1 MATSRASVI
10 EKKLDQKASDSK
22 KALYASLAGICILVV
37 FGVSSYLI
45 LAHSEVAKDIVELAN
60 LVVMAFMALAVTIIT
75 GQAAFDWKA
84 VSALQR
90 ISMDEQ
96 ERKEQVIESNQALPQ
111 VMGTEIN
118 NIRRDPKDYLL
129 THDRAF

>member
-37 FGVSSYLI
+37 FSVSSYLI